1 MNVTVENIGP
11 CKRLLRVEVD
21 PETVETQWKAAA
33 ARVAKQVRL
42 PGFRPGK
49 APRAL
54 IEKQFGPAIRE
65 EARKRVLDESFRQ
78 ALQEQ
83 KLRPII
89 QPEVEPGDFE
99 RGKPFSYTATVE
111 IYPEF
116 EMPEYKG
123 LPVRLENRKVTDE
136 DIERALDAL
145 REQRA
150 TYEDVDR
157 EVTSGDFVV
166 VNYEGTCEGKPI
178 TEFNPTAQGITKK
191 EKAWM
196 LVETSQFIP
205 GFTDQL
211 LGAKA
216 GEQRTVKVTFP
227 PDFVIPEVGGKEGVY
242 AVTVLEVKEKQLPP
256 LDDEFAKSFKAP
268 DLKTLREGVVK
279 DLERELEA
287 HRKRLTSDQVV
298 NNLLARFSCELPES
312 LVEEETRNVVFDIVR
327 ANADRGLSKEA
338 IDAQKEQIYAV
349 ANKSAQDRLKARF
362 VFERIAEQEKITVT
376 REELTQR
383 LLQMA
388 ARYQIKPEKLIKQ
401 LQERNALGEVHYQI
415 LSNKVIAFLE
425 KHAQVE
431 IVPAGTLNPSGR

>member
-1 MNVTVENIGP
+1 VNVTVENVGP
-11 CKRLLRVEVD
+11 CKRLMRVEVD
-21 PETVETQWKAAA
+21 PETVETQWNKALAQL
-33 ARVAKQVRL
+33 AKQVRL

-54 IEKQFGPAIRE
+54 VEKQFGPAVRE
-65 EARKRVLDESFRQ
+65 EAQKRVVDETFRE
-78 ALQEQ
+78 AVKEQ
-83 KLRPII
+83 DLRPLL
-89 QPEVEPGDFE
+89 QPELELGELE
-99 RGKPFSYTATVE
+99 RGKPFSYTATIE
-111 IYPEF
+111 IFPEF
-116 EMPEYKG
+116 ELPEYKG
-123 LPVRLENRKVTDE
+123 LPVQLENRKVTE
-136 DIERALDAL
+136 DDIDRAMDAL

-166 VNYEGTCEGKPI
+166 VNYKGTCEGKPI
-178 TEFNPTAQGITKK
+178 TEFNPTAKGITEK
-191 EKAWM
+191 EKAWL

-216 GEQRTVKVTFP
+216 GAQRTVKVTFP

-242 AVTVLEVKEKQLPP
+242 EVTVLEVKEKKLPP

-268 DLKTLREGVVK
+268 DLETLREGVAK
-279 DLERELEA
+279 DLENELEA
-287 HRKRLTSDQVV
+287 HKKKVTTDQVV

-327 ANADRGLSKEA
+327 ANADRGLPKEA
-338 IDAQKEQIYAV
+338 IDAQKDQIYAV

-362 VFERIAEQEKITVT
+362 VFQRIAEKENIAVT

-388 ARYQIKPEKLIKQ
+388 AQYQIKPEKLVKQ
-401 LQERNALGEVHYQI
+401 LQERNALGEVQYQI

-425 KHAQVE
+425 EHARVE
-431 IVPAGTLNPSGR
+431 VVPVGSTTPAGG